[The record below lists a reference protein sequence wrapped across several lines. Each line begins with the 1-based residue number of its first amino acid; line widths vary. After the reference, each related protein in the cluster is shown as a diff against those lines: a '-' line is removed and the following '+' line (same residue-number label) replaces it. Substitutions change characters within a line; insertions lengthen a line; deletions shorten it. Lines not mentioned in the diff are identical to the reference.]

1 MVEKELLLKS
11 PLLRELPPAALA
23 EIATVCE
30 PISVAAGQYIYK
42 KGTAGE
48 CFFLVLSGEVE
59 LIETRD
65 DNSTCMIGRIG
76 EGGHF
81 GESSLLTGQKRSLSI
96 RAVSDVVLGRFSS
109 AFFHDT
115 LLADPVFHRELD
127 KTLVNRLRFAMRD
140 HVETIFDH
148 SRTFL
153 QPESA
158 DLYPFFD
165 PETGTEAGPDELIPK
180 SLKNVQVSIKKF
192 TADLDPVFIIGESG
206 TGRKSA
212 ARQIHQGSAHH
223 EGPYGVIDLR
233 QFEPGLLESKLFG
246 HDPGALAFS
255 QLREAGILEQ
265 TRGGTIVLYHA
276 EVLEESL
283 RQKFLSII
291 KKGYYYRIGGKTRLS
306 LSVRFI
312 FICGSGGKTEES
324 TCFFNQE
331 RY

>member
-1 MVEKELLLKS
+1 MVERELLQKS
-11 PLLRELPPAALA
+11 SLLRELSPKKLDEIALA
-23 EIATVCE
+23 CE
-30 PISVAAGQYIYK
+30 AVSVDAGEYIYK
-42 KGTAGE
+42 RGTEGD
-48 CFFLVLSGEVE
+48 FFYLVLNGEVE
-59 LIETRD
+59 LIERRD

-81 GESSLLTGQKRSLSI
+81 GESSLLTGQKRSVSI
-96 RAVSDVVLGRFSS
+96 RAVSDVVLGRFSG
-109 AFFHDT
+109 AFFQET
-115 LLADPVFHRELD
+115 LLADPVFHKQLD
-127 KTLVNRLRFAMRD
+127 KALVNRLRFAMRD

-148 SRTFL
+148 TRTFL

-165 PETGTEAGPDELIPK
+165 AEAGSGPGPEESIPK

-212 ARQIHQGSAHH
+212 ARQIHQGSAHR

-276 EVLEESL
+276 EVLEDSL
-283 RQKFLSII
+283 
-291 KKGYYYRIGGKTRLS
+291 
-306 LSVRFI
+306 
-312 FICGSGGKTEES
+312 
-324 TCFFNQE
+324 
-331 RY
+331 